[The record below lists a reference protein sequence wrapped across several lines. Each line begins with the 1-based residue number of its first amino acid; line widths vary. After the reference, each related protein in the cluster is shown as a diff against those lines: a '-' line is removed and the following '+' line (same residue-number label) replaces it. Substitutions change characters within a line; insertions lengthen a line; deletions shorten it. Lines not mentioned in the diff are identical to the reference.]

1 MLVGIYTRGNKC
13 SALFLLNIKI
23 TEISKKFL
31 FLNFCKCGHSYE
43 KNDDFDKDNNDDIYY
58 DAMFV
63 CVSVTKK
70 SSLPTSELELSAGG
84 AKWATC

>member
-43 KNDDFDKDNNDDIYY
+43 KSNDFDKDNNDDDGDGNGSDVDVDKTIK
-58 DAMFV
+58 
-63 CVSVTKK
+63 C
-70 SSLPTSELELSAGG
+70 
-84 AKWATC
+84 C

>member
-63 CVSVTKK
+63 CVSVTKNHHFP
-70 SSLPTSELELSAGG
+70 LPEAQIEPPARPRRP
-84 AKWATC
+84 